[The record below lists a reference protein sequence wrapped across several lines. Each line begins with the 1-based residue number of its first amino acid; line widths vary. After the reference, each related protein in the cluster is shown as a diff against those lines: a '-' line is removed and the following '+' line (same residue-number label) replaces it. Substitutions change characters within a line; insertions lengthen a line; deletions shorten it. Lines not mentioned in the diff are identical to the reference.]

1 MKCELENFKLPV
13 MLSVLYRNNF
23 SGEIP
28 RHQTKVLEEYLP
40 FRGTFSRRNKKST
53 LDILKNESTFFYKKP
68 YFSHDALLF
77 YI

>member
-1 MKCELENFKLPV
+1 MYLKSMDLKISSHLCCIGII
-13 MLSVLYRNNF
+13 SVGKF
-23 SGEIP
+23 QED
-28 RHQTKVLEEYLP
+28 TKQKYLP

-53 LDILKNESTFFYKKP
+53 LDIPKNVSTFFYKKP